1 MMPPQLGS
9 QNPHGIIPYSFV
21 EYNIDRLSQA
31 EAVPN
36 LQTEEVKV
44 SIIED
49 SLGKKPS
56 IIEDSLEKKSSDR
69 TSDYSQFP

>member
-1 MMPPQLGS
+1 VSDVQNVGDVMMPPQLGS

-49 SLGKKPS
+49 SL
-56 IIEDSLEKKSSDR
+56 EKKSSDR